1 LVVVGSH
8 GSGRIGDVLLGSVSQ
23 NLIHHAECPV
33 LVVREPVA
41 EGGRS

>member
-1 LVVVGSH
+1 
-8 GSGRIGDVLLGSVSQ
+8 LLGSVSQ

-41 EGGRS
+41 TA